1 MKNLKVIVC
10 FTLISMYTTSCQNS
24 NTSNREKDLDQK
36 ERELNAKE
44 DRLLRER
51 ENNIDQKEREI
62 QAKNRKDNNS
72 NTSSSSNSNA
82 SSNSNS
88 NSNSNGEKH
97 IAVINDPDGY
107 TNVRNGMSTDAKI
120 IDRLFEGEHYEV
132 FPSTDN
138 NWWVVYTQSNVKGFV
153 HKSRV
158 RIID

>member
-88 NSNSNGEKH
+88 NSNGEKH

-138 NWWVVYTQSNVKGFV
+138 NWWVVYTQSNVKGYV